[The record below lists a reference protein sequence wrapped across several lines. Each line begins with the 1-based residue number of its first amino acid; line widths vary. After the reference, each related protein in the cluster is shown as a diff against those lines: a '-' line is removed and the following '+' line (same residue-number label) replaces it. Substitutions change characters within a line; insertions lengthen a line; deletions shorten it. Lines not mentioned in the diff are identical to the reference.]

1 MEDVDPM
8 SAGSVLLLG
17 DAEADW
23 VAFAA
28 GMPVTMTAVPV
39 AATPPTR
46 PFVVLLA

>member
-1 MEDVDPM
+1 MDVDAIG
-8 SAGSVLLLG
+8 AGRVLLA
-17 DAEADW
+17 DEAAGMD

-28 GMPVTMTAVPV
+28 VSPVTMTAVPV